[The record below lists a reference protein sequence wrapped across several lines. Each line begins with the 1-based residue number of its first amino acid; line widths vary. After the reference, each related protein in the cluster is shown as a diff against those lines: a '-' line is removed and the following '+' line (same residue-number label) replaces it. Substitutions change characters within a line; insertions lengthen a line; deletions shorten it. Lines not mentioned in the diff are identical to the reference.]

1 MQVLLIK
8 EKDAINFFVSQVL
21 QVKVESLQV
30 VPYEGVIKP
39 F

>member
-1 MQVLLIK
+1 MRVLLIK

-21 QVKVESLQV
+21 RVKVESFQV
-30 VPYEGVIKP
+30 VPYEDVIKP